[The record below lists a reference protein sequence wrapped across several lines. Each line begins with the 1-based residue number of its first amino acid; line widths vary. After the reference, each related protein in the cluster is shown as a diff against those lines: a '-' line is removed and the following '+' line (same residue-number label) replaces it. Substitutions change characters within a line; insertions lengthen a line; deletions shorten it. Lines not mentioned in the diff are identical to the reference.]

1 MFSSFFPFSL
11 RLWTSGVFLWKASI
25 LYTFP
30 LVLGK
35 CSFLPEYISSC
46 EMLLKGNGKGVSESV
61 LESIFQMLLNYVG
74 SEFGNIPKEVRSA
87 ATDIVRKQIS
97 QKASQRK
104 CKFCLLN
111 WNGAPEL
118 ISSKKQPQ
126 RRRQE
131 EFIGEEQWLIY
142 LGKHPRCPPR
152 NVTSSDAVYFAE
164 RFYSKCILQTL
175 YAINT

>member
-111 WNGAPEL
+111 
-118 ISSKKQPQ
+118 
-126 RRRQE
+126 
-131 EFIGEEQWLIY
+131 
-142 LGKHPRCPPR
+142 
-152 NVTSSDAVYFAE
+152 
-164 RFYSKCILQTL
+164 
-175 YAINT
+175 